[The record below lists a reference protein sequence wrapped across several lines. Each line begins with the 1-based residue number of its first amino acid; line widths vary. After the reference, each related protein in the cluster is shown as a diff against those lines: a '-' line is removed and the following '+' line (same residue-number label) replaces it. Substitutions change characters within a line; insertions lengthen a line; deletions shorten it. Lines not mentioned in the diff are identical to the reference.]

1 MNDNVAK
8 TSNNGKNILRKIW
21 SWILP
26 ALLAVTMVLLAHHFI
41 YSVNVS
47 GPSMQPNLYNGER
60 IFCFRKLVP
69 IHRGSVICFD
79 AYGVDPQCKTPGKIY
94 VKRVI
99 GTAGDTVRSHN
110 GRLYINDKLVSQSYI
125 SANQRNKTNTGNW
138 NLASLSEMHLWH
150 SHTDEMKVPKGAYF
164 VMGDNRKVSNDSR
177 YFGFVPE
184 DHVLG
189 PVKVFK
195 LNTNAER
202 RNNINKFWKHY
213 FEASND

>member
-1 MNDNVAK
+1 MKKEK
-8 TSNNGKNILRKIW
+8 TKSFLWKIW
-21 SWILP
+21 TWLWP
-26 ALLAVTMVLLAHHFI
+26 VLLAVGMVLIAHHFV
-41 YSVNVS
+41 YSVHVS
-47 GPSMQPNLYNGER
+47 GPSMEPNLYNGEP
-60 IFCFRKLVP
+60 IFCFKKFVP
-69 IHRGSVICFD
+69 IHRGSVVCFD

-99 GTAGDTVRSHN
+99 GVEGDTVRSHN
-110 GRLYINDKLVSQSYI
+110 GRLYVNDKLVSQSYI
-125 SANQRNKTNTGNW
+125 SSGQRNKENTGNW

-150 SHTDEMKVPKGAYF
+150 SHTDEQKVPKGAYF

-195 LNTNAER
+195 LNTNATR
-202 RNNINKFWKHY
+202 RDNINKFWKHY
-213 FEASND
+213 FEVNNDN